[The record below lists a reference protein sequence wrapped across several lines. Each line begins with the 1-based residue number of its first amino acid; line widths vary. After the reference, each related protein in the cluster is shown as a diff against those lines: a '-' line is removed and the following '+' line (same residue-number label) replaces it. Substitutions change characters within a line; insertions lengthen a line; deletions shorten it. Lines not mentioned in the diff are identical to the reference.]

1 MTVLSGLHPLAVGA
15 VGSVDGDLL
24 ALVDEQGDHHLG
36 ARLEGHFLEG
46 AGRCRVAL
54 DGRLGVGD
62 LQLDVGRKLAGK
74 ALLLRLDD
82 EHHLDMLAL
91 FHKVGILDYVV
102 RKMDLLIC
110 LFVHE
115 VESVL
120 VAIKELVGTTFDVD
134 GLDLCTGGESVFEN
148 AAVFEVTEF
157 GLDESGALAGFDMLE
172 PYDHTRLT
180 VEIEVEAVFEISCC
194 CHINIY

>member
-1 MTVLSGLHPLAVGA
+1 MTGRVRKSPGRVPRADSDASVTRLFRLANRLWCSGNLDSLAVAA
-15 VGSVDGDLL
+15 VGSVDRDFLS
-24 ALVDEQGDHHLG
+24 LVDEERNHDLRTG
-36 ARLEGHFLEG
+36 LEGHFLQRT
-46 AGRCRVAL
+46 GRSGVAL
-54 DGRLGVGD
+54 DCRLRISHLEGD
-62 LQLDVGRKLAGK
+62 IGRKLAGK

-120 VAIKELVGTTFDVD
+120 V
-134 GLDLCTGGESVFEN
+134 
-148 AAVFEVTEF
+148 
-157 GLDESGALAGFDMLE
+157 
-172 PYDHTRLT
+172 
-180 VEIEVEAVFEISCC
+180 
-194 CHINIY
+194 